1 MAENDSILVAV
12 RAQSFEGERLMG
24 NKWAHFI
31 HTFRGLLKQNGVEE
45 SGSVEELLLFQYS
58 HPFSAFASV
67 FEGLEKAKKKQ
78 GWKPSQGQVPIQ
90 LVFHLPQKGEPPT
103 PLREVTSEIWSV
115 LKKETPYVSRSLKQK
130 WDLLMAG
137 KKLPPHSFEK
147 EGDGLFLLK
156 LSQGSLGKAEKLFPL
171 RDLAVRGKLPECFYC
186 GMTSHEPALCP
197 SKLLSGEMHG
207 IDEVGYLP
215 FAKMSAAYKKVFS
228 NQEKAVNLLAA
239 GVDMAKIRKSP
250 ELLIYVAYFD
260 MFKIYQPRFLRDI
273 TFTTKAKW
281 VSAISSESLH
291 IDNKNMH
298 MGLDCLRVGQYAQA
312 QEFFNAESVKR
323 EGKQFHA
330 VIGQAFLALETG
342 RVQDMGRFLDR
353 AHSLASLEKDRI
365 YNGLLLSRYYE
376 LLGDIWKTKDVVK
389 SILNIKPDCEEAQY
403 RMIQLEVKDGYNE
416 MAFKQLQTLAVERK
430 DFFIMALMDPL
441 LLPVHGFIE
450 EVLTAKIQVVAKN
463 ANEKLVEAIS
473 ECNELRSWFDEGN
486 EKMDANFKMLA
497 DLEKQYK
504 RKSYFDILDVITRG
518 QNLIYSCKQL
528 RDEGLDALDEKIS
541 ELAGSYEKH
550 LSFWN
555 NYEYSFLF
563 NKFQVGLGGIKQ
575 ELLRARRLIKIASGE
590 GYRKALELVDAAER
604 DVKKLNKKIDRML
617 WVKMVLDGLKLFGKK
632 LLIAE
637 AVLVVLAVLLF
648 PVLSSVLPGTP
659 AAGLVTLLKNA
670 SFQKQT
676 ILVIVLLLAPFV
688 AFSLTIWDLR
698 ETE

>member
-1 MAENDSILVAV
+1 
-12 RAQSFEGERLMG
+12 
-24 NKWAHFI
+24 
-31 HTFRGLLKQNGVEE
+31 
-45 SGSVEELLLFQYS
+45 
-58 HPFSAFASV
+58 
-67 FEGLEKAKKKQ
+67 
-78 GWKPSQGQVPIQ
+78 
-90 LVFHLPQKGEPPT
+90 
-103 PLREVTSEIWSV
+103 
-115 LKKETPYVSRSLKQK
+115 
-130 WDLLMAG
+130 
-137 KKLPPHSFEK
+137 
-147 EGDGLFLLK
+147 
-156 LSQGSLGKAEKLFPL
+156 
-171 RDLAVRGKLPECFYC
+171 
-186 GMTSHEPALCP
+186 
-197 SKLLSGEMHG
+197 
-207 IDEVGYLP
+207 
-215 FAKMSAAYKKVFS
+215 
-228 NQEKAVNLLAA
+228 
-239 GVDMAKIRKSP
+239 
-250 ELLIYVAYFD
+250 
-260 MFKIYQPRFLRDI
+260 
-273 TFTTKAKW
+273 
-281 VSAISSESLH
+281 
-291 IDNKNMH
+291 

-312 QEFFNAESVKR
+312 QEFFNAESVRR

-416 MAFKQLQTLAVERK
+416 MAFKQLQALAVDRK

-450 EVLTAKIQVVAKN
+450 EVLTSKIQVVAKN

-497 DLEKQYK
+497 NLEKQYK

-528 RDEGLDALDEKIS
+528 RDESLDALDEKID
-541 ELAGSYEKH
+541 ELAVGYEKH

-563 NKFQVGLGGIKQ
+563 NKFQAGLGGIKQ
-575 ELLRARRLIKIASGE
+575 ELLRARRLIKNASGE
-590 GYRKALELVDAAER
+590 GYRKALELVAAAGK
-604 DVKKLNKKIDRML
+604 DVEKLNKKINRML
-617 WVKMVLDGLKLFGKK
+617 WVKMVLDGVKLFGKK

-637 AVLVVLAVLLF
+637 AILVVFAVLLF
-648 PVLSSVLPGTP
+648 PVLSAVLPGTP
-659 AAGLVTLLKNA
+659 AAGLVKFLKD
-670 SFQKQT
+670 SYFQKQT
-676 ILVIVLLLAPFV
+676 ILVVVLLLAPFV